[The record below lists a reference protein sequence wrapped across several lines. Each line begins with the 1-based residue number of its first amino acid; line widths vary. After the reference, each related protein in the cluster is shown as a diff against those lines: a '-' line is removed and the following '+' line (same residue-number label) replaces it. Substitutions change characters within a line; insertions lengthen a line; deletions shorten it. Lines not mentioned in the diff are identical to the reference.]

1 MNIAFRTRI
10 LIAASAVV
18 VGLAASLSHAQ
29 TTTVNGVPC
38 TAANAVTV
46 TFTGGALNIVTG
58 GCGVTPPPVSTSPP
72 TISSVSPTSGALGD
86 TVTISGANLGGA
98 TSVLIGGAPANP
110 GNNSG
115 TQIITT
121 VPSSA
126 SVGPGNIVVTTSVT
140 PAATFA
146 FTVNAPPPAAAPTI
160 SSVSPASG
168 SVNTLVTI
176 NGTGLT
182 GATVTI
188 GGVAATIAASSS
200 TSITTTVPATA
211 PVAAGSVVVTT
222 AVAPAASFAFTVTA
236 TAPGADVS
244 VDGITLPNPS
254 KRAFINPP
262 FHGGLNGAGSE
273 VNAYAMSPTRCLT
286 TPALTRSWQHNIDLM
301 DYKSK
306 NAFDFFVMQAG
317 ESLSYKFTTP
327 ATDNGGGFV
336 YNDAANA
343 VVRPTFIS
351 VSTSP
356 CDFDAS
362 KIGTN
367 ACYQTGINGNSV
379 GWHNTG
385 AEYPGYCRVTKGTV
399 YYMNIRFQDAR
410 PGLPPSDSCVSGN
423 CGGLIQVL

>member
-46 TFTGGALNIVTG
+46 TFNGGALNIVTG
-58 GCGVTPPPVSTSPP
+58 GCGGTVTPPTPPTLPP
-72 TISSVSPTSGALGD
+72 TITGLSVSSGAPND
-86 TVTISGANLGGA
+86 AVTITGTNLAGASVTVGG
-98 TSVLIGGAPANP
+98 TPASP
-110 GNNSG
+110 GNNTG
-115 TQIITT
+115 TQIFTN
-121 VPSSA
+121 VPPNA
-126 SVGPGNIVVTTSVT
+126 LPGSLGGIVVTNTLGSTSV
-140 PAATFA
+140 A
-146 FTVNAPPPAAAPTI
+146 FTITAPPPAAAPTI

-168 SVNTLVTI
+168 SVNTVVTI

-182 GATVTI
+182 GATVTF
-188 GGVAATIAASSS
+188 GGVRATIAASSS

-211 PVAAGSVVVTT
+211 PVAVGSVVVTT
-222 AVAPAASFAFTVTA
+222 GAGTALSAFTVTA
-236 TAPGADVS
+236 TAPGDDVAI
-244 VDGITLPNPS
+244 DGTTLPNPS
-254 KRAFINPP
+254 KHAFKNPP

-273 VNAYAMSPTRCLT
+273 VNAYAMSPARCLT

-327 ATDNGGGFV
+327 TTDNGGGFV

-351 VSTSP
+351 ISTSP

-362 KIGTN
+362 KIN
-367 ACYQTGINGNSV
+367 VSACYQTGINGNSV
-379 GWHNTG
+379 GWHNG
-385 AEYPGYCRVTKGTV
+385 SADYAGYCRLTKGTV